1 MSARYKAK
9 DWSHSNDQRLKIDD
23 ITQRERFLGC
33 CHVWMAPFMQ
43 GFFSTDVDRY
53 GERSC
58 VRPFDAVDVTAGLD
72 EVRVPG
78 P

>member
-1 MSARYKAK
+1 M
-9 DWSHSNDQRLKIDD
+9 
-23 ITQRERFLGC
+23 LGNEQSGRC

-53 GERSC
+53 EERSC
-58 VRPFDAVDVTAGLD
+58 VRPVGAVYITAGLD